1 MKVEKV
7 AINNV
12 TLEIRKEKVIKF
24 LMGSKDRPG
33 FVYSFFRYFLLI
45 VIGFIY
51 LYPLF
56 YMISTSLMSLD
67 DLLDVSINWIPSQ
80 FYIDNYINAA
90 KAMDLWKTFIQSII
104 VAAVPT
110 IIQVC
115 SCAVIGYGFA
125 RFEFKGKRIMMGIL
139 LFSFILPKQVIMMPT
154 YELYTKLGLIGS
166 LNSFNLPALSGQG
179 LNAQIFILIFY
190 QFFRQLP
197 QSLIEAAQIDGA
209 GNIRTFLRIAVP
221 SAAPAILVVFLF
233 SFVWYWN
240 ESYLTSMFVA
250 GLGSRTANDWSTLVV
265 ELKHFEDIY
274 AQYNQNNQ
282 EQLRSINESI
292 KMAGTFMT
300 ILPLLLMYAFLQK
313 YFVESVDRT
322 GITGE

>member
-12 TLEIRKEKVIKF
+12 ILEIRKEKVIKF

-166 LNSFNLPALSGQG
+166 LNSFNLPALLGQG

>member
-12 TLEIRKEKVIKF
+12 ILEIRKEKVIKF

-166 LNSFNLPALSGQG
+166 LNSFNLPALLGQG

-300 ILPLLLMYAFLQK
+300 I
-313 YFVESVDRT
+313 
-322 GITGE
+322 

>member
-12 TLEIRKEKVIKF
+12 TQEIRKEKVIKF

-166 LNSFNLPALSGQG
+166 LNSFNLPALLGQG